1 VARRTGATSER
12 IVGAA
17 VRLFAAKGFD
27 ATTVQE
33 VVEAASVTKGALYH
47 YFGSKDDLL
56 FEIYRSLIGRQMAD
70 LDEIVAAGLDATT
83 TVRRILVSLV
93 ETTARSVDE
102 TAVFVREMHRLGA
115 DRMASFRAERRRYH
129 ETFRAVVEQAQ
140 RAGEFSSAVPADTI
154 VLIALGVVNQL
165 PTWYRP
171 DGPKSPAQLGTEIA
185 DFILAG
191 LRPDT
196 DTDPAR
202 RRSG

>member
-1 VARRTGATSER
+1 MARRGQATPER
-12 IVGAA
+12 IVDAA

-70 LDEIVAAGLDATT
+70 LDGIIAAGEDPAT
-83 TVRRILVSLV
+83 TVRRIIVSLV
-93 ETTARSVDE
+93 ETTAESIDE
-102 TAVFVREMHRLGA
+102 TAVFVREMHKLDA
-115 DRMASFRAERRRYH
+115 ERMAAFRAERRRYH
-129 ETFRAVVEQAQ
+129 ETFRAVVEKAQAD
-140 RAGEFSSAVPADTI
+140 GSFSGRVPADTA

-171 DGPKSPAQLGTEIA
+171 DGAKSPERLAAEIA
-185 DFILAG
+185 DFVLAG
-191 LRPDT
+191 LRP
-196 DTDPAR
+196 
-202 RRSG
+202 

>member
-1 VARRTGATSER
+1 MARRAGATSER

-27 ATTVQE
+27 GTTVQE

-70 LDEIVAAGLDATT
+70 LDRIVAARLDAAT
-83 TVRRILVSLV
+83 TVRQILVSLV

-102 TAVFVREMHRLGA
+102 TAVFVREMHRLDA
-115 DRMASFRAERRRYH
+115 DRMTTFRAERRRYH

-140 RAGEFSSAVPADTI
+140 EAGEFSAAVPADTA

-171 DGPKSPAQLGTEIA
+171 DGPKSPARLGAEIA

-191 LRPDT
+191 LRP
-196 DTDPAR
+196 
-202 RRSG
+202 

>member
-1 VARRTGATSER
+1 MARRTGSTPER

-56 FEIYRSLIGRQMAD
+56 FEIYRALIGRQMAD
-70 LDEIVAAGLDATT
+70 LDRIVAARLDAAT
-83 TVRRILVSLV
+83 TVRRIVVSLV
-93 ETTARSVDE
+93 ETTAESVDE
-102 TAVFVREMHRLGA
+102 TAVFVREMHRLDA
-115 DRMASFRAERRRYH
+115 DRMASFRSERRRYH
-129 ETFRAVVEQAQ
+129 ETFRSVVEQAQ
-140 RAGEFSSAVPADTI
+140 RDGGFSSAVPADTA

-171 DGPKSPAQLGTEIA
+171 DGPKSPTQLGGEIA
-185 DFILAG
+185 DFVLAA
-191 LRPDT
+191 LRP
-196 DTDPAR
+196 A
-202 RRSG
+202 

>member
-33 VVEAASVTKGALYH
+33 VVDAASVTKGALYH
-47 YFGSKDDLL
+47 YFESKDDLL
-56 FEIYRSLIGRQMAD
+56 FEIYRSLIGRQMTD
-70 LDEIVAAGLDATT
+70 LDRIVSARLDAAT

-93 ETTARSVDE
+93 ETTAESVDE
-102 TAVFVREMHRLGA
+102 TAVFVREMHRLDA
-115 DRMASFRAERRRYH
+115 DRMASFRSERRRYH

-140 RAGEFSSAVPADTI
+140 EAGEFSSAVPAETT

-171 DGPKSPAQLGTEIA
+171 DGPKSPARLGAEIA

-191 LRPDT
+191 LRPE
-196 DTDPAR
+196 PPGR
-202 RRSG
+202 

>member
-1 VARRTGATSER
+1 MARRTGATPER

-70 LDEIVAAGLDATT
+70 LDGIVAAGLDAAT
-83 TVRRILVSLV
+83 TVRRIVVSLV
-93 ETTARSVDE
+93 ETTAASVDE
-102 TAVFVREMHRLGA
+102 TAVFVREMHRLDA

-129 ETFRAVVEQAQ
+129 ETFRSVVEQAQ
-140 RAGEFSSAVPADTI
+140 RDGRFSSAVPADTV

-171 DGPKSPAQLGTEIA
+171 DGPKSPARLGGEIA
-185 DFILAG
+185 DFVLAG
-191 LRPDT
+191 LRP
-196 DTDPAR
+196 A
-202 RRSG
+202 